1 MNFIDWCNNNMGF
14 ASLLLSALTL
24 FVSILAIVVSIHTAK
39 LPYKKKLLVSAGSYF
54 TDGSLGIH
62 ITATNVGNRNVKIK
76 NIGIL
81 MGKMVYI
88 NKNSLFDSQVIL
100 SQGDVTSQYYDIDD
114 LRSAIATNNIS
125 PSTRMIALVEDTEG
139 KRYKKR
145 MSKIKRVL

>member
-39 LPYKKKLLVSAGSYF
+39 LPYKKKLLVAAGSYF

-114 LRSAIATNNIS
+114 LRSAIAANNIS

-139 KRYKKR
+139 KRYKKEC
-145 MSKIKRVL
+145 IG

>member
-54 TDGSLGIH
+54 TDGSLGIY

-88 NKNSLFDSQVIL
+88 NKNSLLDSQVIL

-114 LRSAIATNNIS
+114 LRSAITANNIA

-145 MSKIKRVL
+145 MSKIRRVL

>member
-1 MNFIDWCNNNMGF
+1 
-14 ASLLLSALTL
+14 
-24 FVSILAIVVSIHTAK
+24 
-39 LPYKKKLLVSAGSYF
+39 
-54 TDGSLGIH
+54 
-62 ITATNVGNRNVKIK
+62 
-76 NIGIL
+76 

-114 LRSAIATNNIS
+114 LRSAIAANNIS